1 MARDSLGNEVD
12 PRSDSAASFS
22 AEGSVFAITGVDPE
36 GSGFEGAEPT
46 LAALHA
52 LDEQVG
58 GGRIGKR
65 EDGMSHAEILSL
77 FDRAIAA
84 RGAA

>member
-1 MARDSLGNEVD
+1 
-12 PRSDSAASFS
+12 
-22 AEGSVFAITGVDPE
+22 
-36 GSGFEGAEPT
+36 
-46 LAALHA
+46 LHA